1 MSDEQIGDYEIFTD
15 SGSSL
20 GHGTYGLVTKGQHKM
35 TKMLVAIKRIDK
47 KWINEGNVDKEIEMM
62 EVAGKKAGNEHILK
76 LFYHTLKNGFMWLVV
91 EYCEG
96 GDLNTFLLKNILSER
111 LARQV
116 VLQCVAGIS
125 HLHGMKPHRVVH
137 RDIKP
142 QNYLVTFADGKML
155 VKVGRHLIF
164 IIWLLFFCENK

>member
-1 MSDEQIGDYEIFTD
+1 MPGEQIGDYEVFTD

-20 GHGTYGLVTKGQHKM
+20 GSGTFGYVTKGQHKR
-35 TKMLVAIKRIDK
+35 TKELVAIKRIDENR
-47 KWINEGNVDKEIEMM
+47 ISRENMEKEIEMM
-62 EVAGKKAGNEHILK
+62 KVAAGNEHILK

-96 GDLNTFLLKNILSER
+96 GDLNTFLLKNIVSER
-111 LARQV
+111 VARQV

-137 RDIKP
+137 RDVKP
-142 QNYLVTFADGKML
+142 QNYLITSIDGKIL
-155 VKVGRHLIF
+155 VKVGTRLCIF
-164 IIWLLFFCENK
+164 SF